1 MGASYQLV
9 CAAWLV
15 FQYLRHL
22 WNPTQF
28 SKDMERTILKFIS
41 KGNKKQKTKKQKN
54 KTNKQKQKKT
64 KNQQNSENN
73 T

>member
-15 FQYLRHL
+15 FQYLRDL

-41 KGNKKQKTKKQKN
+41 KGKKKNKKQKNKKN
-54 KTNKQKQKKT
+54 KTNKQTKT
-64 KNQQNSENN
+64 KQNKKPTE
-73 T
+73 